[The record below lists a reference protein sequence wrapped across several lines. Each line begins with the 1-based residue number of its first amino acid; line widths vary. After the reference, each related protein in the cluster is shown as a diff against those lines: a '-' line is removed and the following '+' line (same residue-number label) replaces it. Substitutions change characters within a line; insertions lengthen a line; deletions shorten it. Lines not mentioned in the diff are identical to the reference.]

1 MRMVCYYYYMFI
13 CVYIV
18 LFEKLEEKNLK
29 DIIRQLTMLA
39 FSQEKLIKELHT
51 ENEEMKKHI
60 DIKDKKINELD
71 NQLKGIKSNLMGS
84 KFTFTFTYIYIYS
97 YYK

>member
-1 MRMVCYYYYMFI
+1 
-13 CVYIV
+13 

-39 FSQEKLIKELHT
+39 FSQEQIIKKLHI

-84 KFTFTFTYIYIYS
+84 KFTFTFIYIYS

>member
-1 MRMVCYYYYMFI
+1 MRMVCCILLLY
-13 CVYIV
+13 VYIV

-39 FSQEKLIKELHT
+39 FSQEQIIKELHT
-51 ENEEMKKHI
+51 KNEEMKKHI

-84 KFTFTFTYIYIYS
+84 KFTFIYIYL
-97 YYK
+97 YI